1 MIDLRQYYLEN
12 VSEDEYYYRFYATI
26 KNVNMSYNV
35 FDGYRIPR
43 ESGDATFYVQ
53 DTEEAVSKFRNFCR
67 PENEPH
73 NNEAKCWFYVIS
85 FYLCRQGYYI
95 EQFPNVLRRPPD
107 DPLEFVYNEI
117 RNWAFNRGL
126 NSGGTIQYSTRRLL
140 VAELSFKR
148 KSDYIDPGEPI
159 DDQFRRISTRD
170 AGFQEMALDEK
181 IREIANLIE
190 NMLKKNGQFL
200 ALDYSPIAFN
210 YFDNEDIKTFR
221 KQIQCF
227 RHSSDESIAERAGF
241 TEEQKNF
248 LVDYGII
255 LCKTIYERKKQ
266 LRACENS

>member
-12 VSEDEYYYRFYATI
+12 ITEDDYYYRFYKRI
-26 KNVNMSYNV
+26 KNVNISYNA
-35 FDGYRIPR
+35 FDGYQIPR
-43 ESGDATFYVQ
+43 ETGDATFFVQ
-53 DTEEAVSKFRNFCR
+53 DAEEAISKFRNLCR

-73 NNEAKCWFYVIS
+73 NNDSQCCFFVVS
-85 FYLCRQGYYI
+85 FYLYKQGYYI

-107 DPLEFVYNEI
+107 EPSDFVYNEI

-148 KSDYIDPGEPI
+148 KSDYIDPGESI
-159 DDQFRRISTRD
+159 EDQFRKISTRD

-190 NMLKKNGQFL
+190 NLLKENGNFL
-200 ALDYSPIAFN
+200 TLDYSPISFK
-210 YFDNEDIKTFR
+210 YLDDSVIKTFR

-227 RHSSDESIAERAGF
+227 RHSSDDSIAERAGF

-255 LCKTIYERKKQ
+255 ICKTIYGLKK
-266 LRACENS
+266 AIEGS